1 MPSDGTGY
9 VQASMLDI
17 DRDGNVIVSVHVQPG
32 ARDNRV
38 MGRHGDALRVR
49 VTAPPVDGKANQAVA
64 TLLASV
70 LGADVELVGGASSR
84 RKRFRVAGLSS
95 ADVADKLGVG

>member
-1 MPSDGTGY
+1 
-9 VQASMLDI
+9 MLDI

-49 VTAPPVDGKANQAVA
+49 VTAPPVDGKANQAV
-64 TLLASV
+64 TKLLTEL
-70 LGADVELVGGASSR
+70 LGADVALVGGASSR
-84 RKRFRVAGLSS
+84 RKRFRVAGLSG
-95 ADVADKLGVG
+95 DEVRDKLGVN

>member
-1 MPSDGTGY
+1 MWGDGTGY
-9 VQASMLDI
+9 VRATMLDV

-38 MGRHGDALRVR
+38 MGLHGDALKVR

-64 TLLASV
+64 TLLATV
-70 LGADVELVGGASSR
+70 LDASVELVGGASSR
-84 RKRFRVAGLSS
+84 RKRFRVTGASE
-95 ADVADKLGVG
+95 DEVRDRLGRA